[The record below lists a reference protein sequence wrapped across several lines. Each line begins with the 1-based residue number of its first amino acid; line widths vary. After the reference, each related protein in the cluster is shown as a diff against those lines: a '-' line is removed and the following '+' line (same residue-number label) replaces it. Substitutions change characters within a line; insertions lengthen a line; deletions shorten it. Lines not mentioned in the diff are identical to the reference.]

1 MLYGQFVYSVMRTKK
16 VWLFFCLGMK
26 KISQWRY
33 FSSDKKNSSPQLQSV
48 PLKIS
53 YMLIFRFIL
62 LFLLSTQKK
71 PRYFSHTVHCCS
83 TSIHPLSEQS
93 VVAPVSLKPPSRK
106 AQTVLIGQPHVPE
119 QVPPTVF
126 HHQLS
131 YHFNNHGR
139 AGGVADGLKAQF
151 PFLYS
156 IFYNSYTCFIT

>member
-1 MLYGQFVYSVMRTKK
+1 
-16 VWLFFCLGMK
+16 
-26 KISQWRY
+26 
-33 FSSDKKNSSPQLQSV
+33 
-48 PLKIS
+48 
-53 YMLIFRFIL
+53 MLIFRFIL

-71 PRYFSHTVHCCS
+71 PRYFSHTVHSCS
-83 TSIHPLSEQS
+83 TSFHPLSEQS

-106 AQTVLIGQPHVPE
+106 AQTVLIGQPHMPE

-156 IFYNSYTCFIT
+156 IFYNSYTCLQFTMWDL